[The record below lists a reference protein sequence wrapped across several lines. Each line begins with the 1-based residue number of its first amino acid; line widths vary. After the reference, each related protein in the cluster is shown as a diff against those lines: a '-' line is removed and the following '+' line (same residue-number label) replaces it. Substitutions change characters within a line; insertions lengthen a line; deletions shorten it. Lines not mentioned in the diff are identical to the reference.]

1 MIQRIQSL
9 YLLIVAGLMAAM
21 CFVPFTTFLHGGELF
36 RQTVWGIAPDGEAAE
51 TVVKTLP
58 MGILTVLSA
67 LLPLVTLF
75 LYKKRG
81 LQMRLCMVELVLL
94 LGVVVYL
101 AMFLLR
107 SGSELSDGI
116 AFSVVD
122 LFPVLSMILTFMAF
136 RRIMRD
142 EILVRSLDR
151 IR

>member
-1 MIQRIQSL
+1 MIQRIQTL

-21 CFVPFTTFLHGGELF
+21 CFVPFATFLHGGEFL
-36 RQTVWGIAPDGEAAE
+36 RQTVWGIASDSEAAE
-51 TVVKTLP
+51 TVIPTLP

-67 LLPLVTLF
+67 LLPLVILF

-81 LQMRLCMVELVLL
+81 IQMRLCMVELILL
-94 LGVVVYL
+94 LGVAAYL
-101 AMFLLR
+101 VMFLLR
-107 SGSELSDGI
+107 SGSELSDAI

-122 LFPVLSMILTFMAF
+122 LFPVLAMILTFMAF

-142 EILVRSLDR
+142 EILVKSLDR